1 MTLTRVTVE
10 AWHDR
15 AVQEVLPEGRDVATD
30 AERVDLL
37 SKLEELKNTI
47 CAVQADLAVDL
58 AASQRAQQAAAGV
71 AAERQ
76 GRGIALQLGL
86 ARRESPHRGQV
97 LLGLAQTLRAE
108 LPHTHAALKA
118 GWLSEFRATLI
129 ARETACLRVED
140 RREVDEAVCADPAT
154 LDGVGT
160 RGLLGMLRGHAA
172 RLDPAAV
179 AARARKAEADRG
191 VSLRPAPDTMSYLTG
206 ALPVAQGVACYA
218 ALLKAALAAKAEGD
232 ERTKAQLMADVLV
245 ERLTGQ
251 THAADV
257 PVTVNVVIS
266 DTALFGGGHN
276 AADVPGYGPVPA
288 EVARHLAAHSM
299 SSDAVT
305 FIRGLYADPHGR
317 LVAMTSTRRFHSETL
332 AEFLRLRDQGIC
344 RTPWCDAPVAHAD
357 HIHPAEHGGE
367 TSAENGQ
374 GLCQACNLAKQA
386 PGWTQTT
393 HTGPTHTVAT
403 TTPTGHRHR
412 SAAPR
417 APDPARPPTRP
428 ATTPTTPAER
438 RVADFLHRL
447 DLAWVP

>member
-1 MTLTRVTVE
+1 MTLTRETLA
-10 AWHDR
+10 AWHDH
-15 AVQEVLPEGRDVATD
+15 AAHEGLPRGRDVATD

-37 SKLEELKNTI
+37 TRLEDLKNTI

-58 AASQRAQQAAAGV
+58 EASQRAQQAAAGMP
-71 AAERQ
+71 AARQ
-76 GRGIALQLGL
+76 GRGVAHQLGL

-97 LLGLAQTLRAE
+97 LLGLAKTLRAE
-108 LPHTHAALKA
+108 LPHTHAALRT
-118 GWLSEFRATLI
+118 GRLSEFRATLI
-129 ARETACLRVED
+129 ARETACLSLED
-140 RREVDEAVCADPAT
+140 RREVDQAVCADPAT

-160 RGLLGMLRGHAA
+160 RQLLGMLRGHAA

-179 AARARKAEADRG
+179 ARRARQAEADRG

-245 ERLTGQ
+245 ERITGQ
-251 THAADV
+251 TRAPDV
-257 PVTVNVVIS
+257 PVTVNLVLS
-266 DTALFGGGHN
+266 DTALFGGGHEP
-276 AADVPGYGPVPA
+276 ADVPGYGPIPA
-288 EVARHLAAHSM
+288 EIARHLAAHSL
-299 SSDAVT
+299 SSEATT
-305 FIRGLYADPHGR
+305 FIRGLYANPGGR
-317 LVAMTSTRRFHSETL
+317 LVAMTSTQRLHSEAL

-344 RTPWCDAPVAHAD
+344 RTPWCDAPIAQSD
-357 HIHPAEHGGE
+357 HIDPHETGGE

-386 PGWTQTT
+386 PGWNQTT
-393 HTGPTHTVAT
+393 VPGPTHTVQT

-417 APDPARPPTRP
+417 APDPTRPVTRP
-428 ATTPTTPAER
+428 AATPAER

-447 DLAWVP
+447 DLAWVS